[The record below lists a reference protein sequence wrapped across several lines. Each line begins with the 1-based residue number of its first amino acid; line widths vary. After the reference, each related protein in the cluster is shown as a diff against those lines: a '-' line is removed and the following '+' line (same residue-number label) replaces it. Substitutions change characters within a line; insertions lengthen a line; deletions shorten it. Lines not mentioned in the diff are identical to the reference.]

1 MTFKM
6 LFWKGTNT
14 IVYQPIR
21 PSLEP
26 VCIEQ
31 NSNSWLYQLENVIL
45 TGPKG
50 CSVICAYTSS
60 VSASACVK
68 DHKNF
73 SSHILTILT
82 CNHIFLKSIITSNI
96 YQGQKRALPRLLKK
110 KQESNGTCHIS
121 FFCKG

>member
-14 IVYQPIR
+14 IVYQPIQ

-31 NSNSWLYQLENVIL
+31 NSNSWLYHLENVIL

-68 DHKNF
+68 DHKKF
-73 SSHILTILT
+73 LQSHTDHLT

-96 YQGQKRALPRLLKK
+96 YQGQKRALQRLFKK
-110 KQESNGTCHIS
+110 SRRAMVHAIFPS
-121 FFCKG
+121 L